1 MTLRSVAKSA
11 PVSEDTIRGQ
21 PFGDSAVA
29 RFDFANTWLSTEE
42 WNDKALAWTRNSV
55 LPHKTSTFP
64 SSR

>member
-1 MTLRSVAKSA
+1 MTLRSVAKSVA
-11 PVSEDTIRGQ
+11 VSEDTTRGQ

-29 RFDFANTWLSTEE
+29 RFDFTNIWLSTGE
-42 WNDKALAWTRNSV
+42 WNDMALAWTRNSV